1 MKAIATYAVIG
12 TLLAMTI
19 AVCAAAESQ
28 FALTVRLYNTSGIPG
43 PELLAARRA
52 VESTFR
58 DTGLDLIVR
67 HCGRPVSPEDPVDAC
82 SESLKPL
89 EVVVRVID
97 APAFNA
103 TLHPEAYGVAYL
115 IKATD
120 RGWLA
125 TAFSDRIAGAAT
137 RVGVEAGT
145 LLGLVIAHEV
155 GHLLLGS
162 GYHSWNG
169 VMRADWPDALLDRD
183 GEQWRFSTLEAAR
196 MRQVATNRF

>member
-1 MKAIATYAVIG
+1 MYAVIG
-12 TLLAMTI
+12 ALVVMAMGVR
-19 AVCAAAESQ
+19 ASAELPV
-28 FALTVRLYNTSGIPG
+28 ALTVRLYNASGIPAA
-43 PELLAARRA
+43 ELLAARRA

-67 HCGRPVSPEDPVDAC
+67 HCGRPVSPEDPADPC
-82 SESLKPL
+82 SEPLKPL
-89 EVVVRVID
+89 DVVVRVID

-115 IKATD
+115 IKETD

-125 TAFSDRIAGAAT
+125 TAFSDRIASAAT

-169 VMRADWPDALLDRD
+169 VMRADWPDALINHD

-196 MRQVATNRF
+196 MRQVANRF